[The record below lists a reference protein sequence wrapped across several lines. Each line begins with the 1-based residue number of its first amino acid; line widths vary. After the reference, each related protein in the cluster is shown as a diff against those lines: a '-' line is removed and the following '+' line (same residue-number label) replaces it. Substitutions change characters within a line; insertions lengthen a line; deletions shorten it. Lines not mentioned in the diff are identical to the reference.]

1 MSLACLGQGG
11 SLEDDTSSHIEMER
25 LEGKQSVETGQL
37 KRRASCHEQEVSN
50 PGHALEH
57 EFNIQDQKSS
67 IPEIM
72 CGTLEPRA
80 STPEQKSIVP
90 DHSTFERRFSRHEQQ
105 ACASGDLLRP
115 LLERQ
120 ASIGPYDIVHAPSL
134 SRQSSRSH
142 TWDIEDLVLTYKLSE
157 SSTGDSETLSL
168 ILQSSFCEEDYSED
182 EGWDIDTCKLL

>member
-1 MSLACLGQGG
+1 MSLACLRQGG

-25 LEGKQSVETGQL
+25 LECKQSAESGQL
-37 KRRASCHEQEVSN
+37 NRRSNCHEQEVSN

-57 EFNIQDQKSS
+57 EVNTQDQKSI
-67 IPEIM
+67 IPELM
-72 CGTLEPRA
+72 CGTLEPKA
-80 STPEQKSIVP
+80 STPERKSIVP
-90 DHSTFERRFSRHEQQ
+90 NHSTLERRFSRHEQQ

-120 ASIGPYDIVHAPSL
+120 ASIGPYDIVHTPSL

-182 EGWDIDTCKLL
+182 EGWDIDACKLQ